1 MKRNDE
7 TVSYAQMGMAA
18 MLPGMVRMVELM
30 QTQVD
35 ELRAQLGQMQPP
47 KKKMGRPS
55 KADLEQRAAADAGQ
69 LARSPRANGAA
80 SGWPADPEAR
90 RAEMRRRM
98 QVAAAKNGQSL
109 VKARFQPNHP
119 RNVDHPDHAK
129 WVAKMKKGRKKAWA
143 AMTEAQQKEQV
154 QKMVAG
160 QQRFREAS

>member
-30 QTQVD
+30 QAQVD

-47 KKKMGRPS
+47 GKKRGRPS
-55 KADLEQRAAADAGQ
+55 LADLEQRAAALNGTP
-69 LARSPRANGAA
+69 SPRAA

-98 QVAAAKNGQSL
+98 QVAAAKNGQAL
-109 VKARFQPNHP
+109 VSKVDNHP
-119 RNVDHPDHAK
+119 RSPGHPGHAK
-129 WVAKMKKGRKKAWA
+129 WVAKMKKTRKKAWA
-143 AMTEAQQKEQV
+143 VMTEAQRKEQV
-154 QKMVAG
+154 QRMVAG
-160 QQRFREAS
+160 RGLKVAS

>member
-30 QTQVD
+30 QAQVD

-55 KADLEQRAAADAGQ
+55 KADLEQRAALDGTNLAG
-69 LARSPRANGAA
+69 SPRAA

-98 QVAAAKNGQSL
+98 QVAAAKNGQAL
-109 VKARFQPNHP
+109 VSKVDNHP
-119 RNVDHPDHAK
+119 RSPGHPGHAK
-129 WVAKMKKGRKKAWA
+129 WVAKMKKTRKKAWA
-143 AMTEAQQKEQV
+143 VMTEAQRKEQV
-154 QKMVAG
+154 QRMVAG
-160 QQRFREAS
+160 RGLKVAS